1 MSTPKESRPLYGP
14 GGRQAKEPYTP
25 STPEDRARRRGNW
38 DASLATGQK
47 RQTKPWNGVRP

>member
-25 STPEDRARRRGNW
+25 STPADRARRRGNW
-38 DASLATGQK
+38 TASLATGQK
-47 RQTKPWNGVRP
+47 RQPKEVGEP